1 MDNENNNWIEI
12 VIKKIIINFVKI
24 IQMIFNKN
32 MSKK

>member
-1 MDNENNNWIEI
+1 MGNENNNWIEI